1 MHLNKDGTSN
11 ASKIKAI
18 NSFGKGND
26 DMEALVW
33 VQGSGAVQGSQEFHD
48 HLPSVYLLMAQQAP
62 ASAVVSSFALF
73 LFIDLF
79 LLAGYSASVHY

>member
-1 MHLNKDGTSN
+1 MHYKQPENLEIPG
-11 ASKIKAI
+11 
-18 NSFGKGND
+18 
-26 DMEALVW
+26 V
-33 VQGSGAVQGSQEFHD
+33 SGVVQGSQEFHD

-62 ASAVVSSFALF
+62 AVVSSFALF